1 MQGAGVGGAP
11 WRRAAGVR
19 QGSARPTLTPS
30 SPTYLPR
37 LVVAQVDAERR
48 MVVDLQQIGPP
59 LSVQQDVDAQHLE
72 ALALAHLCHREHR
85 LQASKRPAD
94 QPANVLPQAI
104 DAADL
109 ACSLQRLEDG
119 GCGALGAIVTAV
131 CRVTVLVVLRLLI
144 QACEGETEEETEEEA
159 AAAECAA
166 PRSEARC
173 LQASGASR
181 EAGQ

>member
-1 MQGAGVGGAP
+1 
-11 WRRAAGVR
+11 
-19 QGSARPTLTPS
+19 
-30 SPTYLPR
+30 
-37 LVVAQVDAERR
+37 

-72 ALALAHLCHREHR
+72 ALALARLCHREHR
-85 LQASKRPAD
+85 LQASERPAD

-109 ACSLQRLEDG
+109 ACRLQRLEDG
-119 GCGALGAIVTAV
+119 GRGALGAIVTAV

-144 QACEGETEEETEEEA
+144 QACEGETEEEEG
-159 AAAECAA
+159 AAECAG
-166 PRSEARC
+166 PLSEARC

-181 EAGQ
+181 VTGQ